1 MAPDVAPIE
10 RLEEHAMA
18 VDPRAI
24 EDEFGRIW
32 LEASSTGADESSVR
46 VRVLNLVAIASSE
59 EDVTR
64 FEDVMQVLPQRHP
77 CRGLMAVA
85 APAYDRLGA
94 TISAHCWRSGGAR
107 RQVCSEEVLLTGASH
122 QQRELASAVLA
133 LLVPEVPVAVW
144 LMGEPAL
151 RGDLAARVLDAA
163 DSALLDSAQ
172 FADVRAAYRSALALL
187 EERDVRCADLA
198 WGRLSVWRALIAQ
211 LFDGEHGARELDQ
224 IRSIEIRGAAG
235 ARSSEALLL
244 GAWLAARL
252 GLALA
257 DSKIDGGRLDA
268 AFYDGTRELRLSIAS
283 GGALAIDDV
292 RMRTFDADFLIERHA
307 DSGHM
312 HVRENWDSGST
323 RRIVEQSPS
332 DDASVLALMLDG
344 ISTNDVYEEALRM
357 ALTLIER

>member
-1 MAPDVAPIE
+1 MAPDVAPLE
-10 RLEEHAMA
+10 RLEDHATA

-32 LEASSTGADESSVR
+32 REASGAGSDESSIR
-46 VRVLNLVAIASSE
+46 VRVLNLVAIASS
-59 EDVTR
+59 DDDRDR

-77 CRGLMAVA
+77 CRGLLAVA

-94 TISAHCWRSGGAR
+94 TISAHCWPSGSAR
-107 RQVCSEEVLLTGASH
+107 RHVCSEEVVLTGALH
-122 QQRELASAVLA
+122 QQRELASVVLA
-133 LLVPEVPVAVW
+133 LLVPELPIAVW

-163 DSALLDSAQ
+163 DSALLDSAR
-172 FADVRAAYRSALALL
+172 FADLRAAYLGALALR
-187 EERDVRCADLA
+187 EERGLRCADLA

-211 LFDGEHGARELDQ
+211 LFDGDDGARELDQ
-224 IRSIEIRGAAG
+224 IRAIEIRGG
-235 ARSSEALLL
+235 DGLRSSEALLL

-257 DSKIDGGRLDA
+257 DAKVDGQRLNA
-268 AFYDGTRELRLSIAS
+268 AFYDGTREVRLGIAPGGGRWALDEVRLRTL
-283 GGALAIDDV
+283 
-292 RMRTFDADFLIERHA
+292 DADFLIERHA

-312 HVRENWDSGST
+312 HVRENWDSGSL

-344 ISTNDVYEEALRM
+344 ASASDVYEEALRM
-357 ALTLIER
+357 ALALLG